1 MDNPWK
7 SQIKYWDGIFN
18 GLADAKSQRQK
29 GSVIIIAMGAL
40 LVLLLLGSY
49 FLSFAA
55 TEYKISKSQIQS
67 LQTYY
72 LAEAGINETIWH
84 LKNDLSWSDCF
95 TSSTASCNCIDWATS
110 SYKDTSSLIPG
121 SSYTMSIKNFGC
133 GNGEL
138 STQATSTSGSQRIVK
153 IKAYKALGTLTENSP
168 IFSGSPSGEITINT
182 SNINIHDGN
191 IFSNNNINIKS
202 GSNVNIY
209 NNPSTPGQEGLA
221 FSYNNINVSGSSL
234 NSSSSCSKKG
244 CGPNCPADNCPPKK
258 ETMPGVYFD
267 SAATSSYKNKAI
279 AAQSQGQCDV
289 AGKNYNG
296 STVFTNNKC
305 LYTSSEFNSLLDDV
319 GWNGTLILRHKA
331 NGTATSTYY
340 VTGAVELKG
349 QRKLE
354 VNGVL
359 VTDGDI
365 NIGQSLCWSWQCGF
379 DQVNVNDPGVGIPS
393 GLLSK
398 GSINFGLYSS
408 LMASSIDGVV
418 YAGSKI
424 DLISLPESFEVVGG
438 MLASKLSM
446 FSIMQPL
453 EFYFD
458 EQKIREG
465 IWGGA
470 VPTGGVQPEFSPV
483 ITIDHWEEIY

>member
-1 MDNPWK
+1 MNNRWRLK
-7 SQIKYWDGIFN
+7 IKYLGETFN
-18 GLADAKSQRQK
+18 GLAGIENRRQK

-40 LVLLLLGSY
+40 LILLLLGSY

-72 LAEAGINETIWH
+72 LAEAGINETIWR

-110 SYKDTSSLIPG
+110 SYRNASSLIAG
-121 SSYTMSIKNFGC
+121 SGYVMSIKNSGC

-138 STQATSTSGSQRIVK
+138 STQATSTYGSQRTVK

-168 IFSGSPSGEITINT
+168 IFSGSPSGEITINA

-191 IFSNNNINIKS
+191 LFSNNNINIKS

-209 NNPSTPGQEGLA
+209 DDPSTPEQEGLA
-221 FSYNNINVSGSSL
+221 FSYNNINVAGSSL
-234 NSSSSCSKKG
+234 NSSSSCSKKD
-244 CGPNCPADNCPPKK
+244 CGLKCPADNCPPDK
-258 ETMPGVYFD
+258 EAMPAVYFD
-267 SAATSSYKNKAI
+267 SVASSSYKNKAI
-279 AAQSQGQCDV
+279 AAQSKGQCDV
-289 AGKNYNG
+289 VGKDYNG
-296 STVFTNNKC
+296 STVITSNKC
-305 LYTSSEFNSLLDDV
+305 LYTSSEFDSLLNNV

-365 NIGQSLCWSWQCGF
+365 DIGQSLCWSWQCGF
-379 DQVNVNDPGVGIPS
+379 DQVTVNDPGLGIPS

-398 GSINFGLYSS
+398 GSINFGLFSS
-408 LMASSIDGVV
+408 LMSSSIEGIV

-424 DLISLPESFEVVGG
+424 DLISLPESFHVVGG
-438 MLASKLSM
+438 MLASKFSM

-458 EQKIREG
+458 EQKIKEG
-465 IWGGA
+465 IWGGST
-470 VPTGGVQPEFSPV
+470 PTGGIQSEFSPV
-483 ITIDHWEEIY
+483 ITIDHWEEVY